1 MTCPGVAGS
10 RYGVRRM
17 AGPRRGTG
25 SEAADH
31 RPPYR
36 GGRPGSTGR
45 QDTGW
50 SGPPGRHSQEEFVTQ
65 RQVTVEAEVGLHARP
80 AATFVQ
86 TAAKAPL
93 DITIAK
99 GSGKPVNAKS
109 ILSVLSLDV
118 RKGDIVV
125 IAAEGDGAD
134 EILDRLAEIA
144 SAP

>member
-1 MTCPGVAGS
+1 M
-10 RYGVRRM
+10 
-17 AGPRRGTG
+17 
-25 SEAADH
+25 
-31 RPPYR
+31 
-36 GGRPGSTGR
+36 
-45 QDTGW
+45 
-50 SGPPGRHSQEEFVTQ
+50 TQ

-125 IAAEGDGAD
+125 ISAEGDGAD

>member
-1 MTCPGVAGS
+1 M
-10 RYGVRRM
+10 
-17 AGPRRGTG
+17 
-25 SEAADH
+25 
-31 RPPYR
+31 
-36 GGRPGSTGR
+36 
-45 QDTGW
+45 
-50 SGPPGRHSQEEFVTQ
+50 TQ